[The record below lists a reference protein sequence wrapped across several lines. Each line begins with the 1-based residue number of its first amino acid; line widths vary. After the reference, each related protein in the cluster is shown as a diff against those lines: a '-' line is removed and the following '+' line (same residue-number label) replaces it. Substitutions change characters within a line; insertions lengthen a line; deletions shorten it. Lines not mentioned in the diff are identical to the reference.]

1 MDKYDLQR
9 FIYEQSIN
17 HDIAK
22 AEILSGRKREH
33 WMWYTFPQLLGLG
46 KSKISVYYAI
56 KSIDEAKAYI
66 QNDTLRSNLV
76 ELCTLLL
83 IIPQNDPSEVFCY
96 PDDMKLKSS
105 MTLFELCSPEI
116 PVFGEVL
123 DKFFGGERD
132 SKTLEIYEKM
142 KNNEDI
148 Q

>member
-1 MDKYDLQR
+1 MDKYDLER
-9 FIYEQSIN
+9 FLYEQSIN

-22 AEILSGRKREH
+22 EEILSGRKRQH

-46 KSKISVYYAI
+46 ESKISVYYAI
-56 KSIDEAKAYI
+56 KSIGEAKAYI
-66 QNDTLRSNLV
+66 ANETLRGNLV

-105 MTLFELCSPEI
+105 MTLFELCAPEI
-116 PVFGEVL
+116 PVFSEVL

-132 SKTLEIYEKM
+132 EKTVEIYNSM
-142 KNNEDI
+142 KKEESL
-148 Q
+148 